1 MRRSP
6 ISRSSRLDA
15 EDEKTCRAVALKIC
29 GPARLALSDTSL
41 LVPGGYAR
49 TDTSLE
55 LGGAPTSAHVAKRPF
70 RHHERRGAREEAGRR
85 RCKGPVQDHADLR
98 PQIALPS
105 VSCRR
110 AAPRRC
116 RCRAAPT
123 NCCRGRRRA
132 RRRRPRRA
140 APRAGSKCPRVRRS
154 RRSSNT
160 LPRRC
165 VADPPSADADAATL
179 ASARRHARP
188 PRAVQTERGDERNHH
203 RRCAAVA
210 RPRACPARRFRR
222 PRRLHRR
229 RRSRDQPG
237 ADSGPGVHEARRRPA
252 ADPARPGGIFS

>member
-1 MRRSP
+1 MDRDTVRRSP

-15 EDEKTCRAVALKIC
+15 EDEKTCRAVPLKIC
-29 GPARLALSDTSL
+29 GPARLAVS
-41 LVPGGYAR
+41 
-49 TDTSLE
+49 DTSLE

-165 VADPPSADADAATL
+165 VADPPSAAA
-179 ASARRHARP
+179 AANSHALSPTPRP
-188 PRAVQTERGDERNHH
+188 PAARSSNRTRRRAQSSQTV
-203 RRCAAVA
+203 RRRRPTA
-210 RPRACPARRFRR
+210 RVSGAPPLS